1 MTSTSQSN
9 RAGRVGALA
18 LVAIFAAGLAAA
30 PAFAETVLRLST
42 TGQPQSEEV
51 AYAEAFAAAVAERT
65 EGRVQVR
72 VHPASALGDWSDVE
86 EYVIQG
92 AVEMALQPLGA
103 RFGSAGILN
112 NFPFITT
119 DYESITETYSEGGFV
134 YDVVNEALAERDLR
148 LLSVFGLAT
157 GGGGFS
163 VEVENPK
170 EIVPNRGIMVRVW
183 PGGRVH
189 GVMMEKFGYQTTPVP
204 WADVYTGLQT
214 GVVEGW
220 IGSNP
225 ISAYE
230 TLPEL
235 TKTWIHYNAYFDA
248 LWMFVNEDVFQSLEP
263 GDQQVIVEAADGLAR
278 ERFQRAEQA
287 EAEVFDRL
295 RELGATIVTFDEEE
309 RIALADFVRREVW
322 PEIADEIEPELYQRL
337 RNQFGLD

>member
-1 MTSTSQSN
+1 MASILKGAP
-9 RAGRVGALA
+9 RAAALA
-18 LVAIFAAGLAAA
+18 LISTLSVGFVASQAGAQ
-30 PAFAETVLRLST
+30 TVIRLST

-51 AYAEAFAAAVAERT
+51 AYAEAFAAAVAEGT
-65 EGRVQVR
+65 KGRVEIR
-72 VHPASALGDWSDVE
+72 VHAASALGDWSDVE

-119 DYESITETYSEGGFV
+119 DYASITETYSEGGFV
-134 YDVVNEALAERDLR
+134 YEVVDEALAERDLR

-157 GGGGFS
+157 GGAGFS
-163 VEVENPK
+163 IDVENPK
-170 EIVPNRGIMVRVW
+170 EIVDDRGIMIRVW

-189 GVMMEKFGYQTTPVP
+189 GVMMEKFGYQTTPLP

-248 LWMFVNEDVFQSLEP
+248 LWMFINEDVFQSLDP
-263 GDQQVIVEAADGLAR
+263 ADQAVLVQAADELAR
-278 ERFQRAEQA
+278 ARFRRAEEA
-287 EAEVFDRL
+287 EAEVFDAL
-295 RELGATIVTFDEEE
+295 RELGATIVTFDEDE
-309 RIALADFVRREVW
+309 RVALADYVRREVW
-322 PEIADEIEPELYQRL
+322 PEIADEIDADLYARL
-337 RNQFGLD
+337 REQFGLD

>member
-1 MTSTSQSN
+1 M
-9 RAGRVGALA
+9 AC
-18 LVAIFAAGLAAA
+18 LAAQMLA
-30 PAFAETVLRLST
+30 DSALGQTVLRLST

-51 AYAEAFAAAVAERT
+51 AYAESFAAAVAERT
-65 EGRVQVR
+65 EGRVEIR

-119 DYESITETYSEGGFV
+119 DYASITETYSEGGFV
-134 YDVVNEALAERDLR
+134 YEVVDEALAERDLE

-163 VEVENPK
+163 IEVENPK
-170 EIVPNRGIMVRVW
+170 EVVPDRGIMVRVW

-189 GVMMEKFGYQTTPVP
+189 GVMMEKFGYQTTPLP

-248 LWMFVNEDVFQSLEP
+248 LWLFVNQDIFESLEAE
-263 GDQQVIVEAADGLAR
+263 DREIIAEVADELAR

-287 EAEVFDRL
+287 EEEVFEKL
-295 RELGATIVTFDEEE
+295 RELGATVVTFTDEERAE
-309 RIALADFVRREVW
+309 LADFVRQEVW
-322 PEIADEIEPELYQRL
+322 PEIADEIEPELYDKL
-337 RNQFGLD
+337 RQEFNVD